1 MKHEAKENLRHDQ
14 GLVDGNT
21 INQFCFWEEWVVGWK
36 QVINSFVGRAGIDIG
51 SIFFI
56 WLLKKHPSMA
66 KLSNY
71 LGFSPPNKVQ
81 SIKIIGREQ
90 RIQWDDVRKHRPQR
104 ATELKKSLKKV
115 LNSQVI
121 LKKRPKLQIFCVVT
135 G

>member
-56 WLLKKHPSMA
+56 WIWKKHPSMA

-90 RIQWDDVRKHRPQR
+90 RIQWYNGGCDLLTSNEHHISDYSSIIHK
-104 ATELKKSLKKV
+104 
-115 LNSQVI
+115 
-121 LKKRPKLQIFCVVT
+121 
-135 G
+135 